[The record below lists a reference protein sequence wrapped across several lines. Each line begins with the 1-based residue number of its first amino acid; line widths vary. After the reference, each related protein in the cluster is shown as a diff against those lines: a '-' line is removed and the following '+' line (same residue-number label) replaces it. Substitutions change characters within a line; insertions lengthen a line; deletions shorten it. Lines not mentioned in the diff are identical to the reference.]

1 MKSQALFTIV
11 LAILAIFGSI
21 VFGQEVQNIYDST
34 DTPQALLE
42 RGTTASTL
50 VIADP
55 GICTRLSVKLNISH
69 EAIDELEAY
78 LIGPD
83 GTRVKLFAGVG
94 AGGSDM
100 SDTWFFDNAAVSI
113 KEGQAPFDGGYR
125 TEGNLSDFEFKSIEG
140 AWTLEIKDNREGISG
155 TLNYCALLIR
165 AITSNLYFEDKFPST
180 NIDEWNWIEV
190 DNATVDDGGL
200 NIPSGPYSLRL
211 NGNPSGGD
219 SITSRAINLSGC
231 LGATYTYNYERFAPN
246 PGKDSPEEGEDL
258 IFEYN
263 AGSGWT
269 ELDRQPGK
277 GPHMR
282 SYEQASLALPPEALS
297 RNCLF
302 KIRSIGTPGPYD
314 DWFVDDVKIVLN
326 NPESPGIVSNP
337 GFEGQTW
344 GWTAVQT
351 FSSSLWQSDGSYS
364 ARVFTM
370 PQLKHEAGTWV
381 GLSQSID
388 LSNIAAIK
396 FDASTVASSGG
407 TWEKCAVS
415 VCIDDIE
422 VWSDAGVDKTWLD
435 VPVDTADYTG
445 IHTLSLRLSFL
456 ETGNFDEDVHFDNIR
471 TYLAE

>member
-1 MKSQALFTIV
+1 MKSQKLFTVV

-21 VFGQEVQNIYDST
+21 VLGQEVQNAYDST

-50 VIADP
+50 VIADS
-55 GICTRLSVKLNISH
+55 GICTRLSVQVNISH
-69 EAIDELEAY
+69 DVIDELEAY

-100 SDTWFFDNAAVSI
+100 SDTWFVDNAAVSI
-113 KEGQAPFDGGYR
+113 KEGEAPFTDGYR
-125 TEGNLSDFEFKSIEG
+125 AEGNLSDFDFKNIEG
-140 AWTLEIKDNREGISG
+140 AWTLEIKDSRDGISG
-155 TLNYCALLIR
+155 TLNSWALVFR
-165 AITSNLYFEDKFPST
+165 AITSNLYLEDMFSST
-180 NIDEWNWIEV
+180 QIDEWNWVDV

-200 NIPSGPYSLRL
+200 NNPSGLYSLRL

-219 SITSRAINLSGC
+219 SITSRTMNLSGC
-231 LGATYTYNYERFAPN
+231 LGATFTYSYERFAPN

-263 AGSGWT
+263 TGAGWG
-269 ELDRQPGK
+269 ELDRQLGEGFP
-277 GPHMR
+277 MR
-282 SYEQASLALPPEALS
+282 SYEQVSVVLPPEALS
-297 RNCLF
+297 GYCSFR
-302 KIRSIGTPGPYD
+302 IRSIGTAGPYD
-314 DWFVDDVKIVLN
+314 DWFVDDVKLVLN
-326 NPESPGIVSNP
+326 NPERPGIVSNP
-337 GFEGQTW
+337 GFEGQIW
-344 GWTAVQT
+344 GWTAAQT

-370 PQLKHEAGTWV
+370 PQMKHEAGTWV

-407 TWEKCAVS
+407 TWENCVAS
-415 VCIDDIE
+415 VYIDDTE
-422 VWSDAGVDKTWLD
+422 VWSDKGADKTWLD
-435 VPVDTADYTG
+435 VPIDTADYTG

-471 TYLAE
+471 TYLDE